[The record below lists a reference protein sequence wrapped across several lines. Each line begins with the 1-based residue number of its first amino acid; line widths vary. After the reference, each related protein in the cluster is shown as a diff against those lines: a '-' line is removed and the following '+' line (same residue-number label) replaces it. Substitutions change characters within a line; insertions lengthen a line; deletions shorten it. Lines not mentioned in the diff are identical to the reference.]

1 MKKQNK
7 PRIILSLSR
16 ENDKIIK
23 LSIKDIVKKLSRSG
37 YVALPKELIGK
48 YVNINLEVLK

>member
-48 YVNINLEVLK
+48 YVELKIEVKN